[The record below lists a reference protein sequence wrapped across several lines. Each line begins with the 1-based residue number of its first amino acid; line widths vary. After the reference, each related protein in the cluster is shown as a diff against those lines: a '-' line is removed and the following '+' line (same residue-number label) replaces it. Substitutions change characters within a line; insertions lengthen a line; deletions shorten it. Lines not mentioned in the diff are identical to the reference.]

1 MKRNYFAQAV
11 GLIAAVVIAMT
22 ACKTPEGPD
31 GPVKP
36 GGGDDTTQVVTPNFP
51 EKIVA
56 NVAPG
61 ELYKFTIEP
70 NMSWEL
76 SIPLDIAAY
85 FKLLDGESSRFT
97 LYGEAGTHEITVQV
111 ADKEEFDNARVC
123 EVTLKMDGQEQIIAE
138 LTRAAKE
145 RSVKAYA
152 CQFSTDADGLGVFGE
167 DADGNWA
174 YNTEPMESF
183 DFVWCNDQ
191 WMQRLVVDANFKWTL
206 RGIPEWAIFSTYD
219 DLGDMTTFNGS
230 GKAGRTELFVR
241 INDEL
246 YPWEN
251 DNFTLSFCDM
261 SDQNGDGQITE
272 EDVREY
278 ESLGGTLEGCKDRLS
293 VELSSKISFTDKG
306 ISSSELEIVYG
317 TIHSPYG
324 AKIQK
329 VAVLADGTLS
339 VAESDTAWVT
349 LTEDAWPTEAKDGG
363 LWSHQFSIE
372 VEDNM
377 SISQRQMHIVV
388 LPKPVAEALG
398 GAENLLEGGALKEQY
413 ADYLASTITQEAL
426 SLENDTIVPYEK
438 GVMAAYN
445 AKFQTLAEGM
455 WPWIGEWAQIP
466 NAYMLTYKNN
476 DSGSELVFSIPFA
489 SYKIFGH
496 DGKTEYTDL
505 ESCWI
510 TVNHIADNPRGEELC
525 YKIVMRLDNGEN
537 DEEEEEEEEEDD
549 QKPALYPN
557 TLAGPNGEN
566 EATIVFYD
574 NASNAFALIYCV
586 MDPTLET
593 ITGATGEVKFANPTD
608 AATKGAT
615 LAPIP
620 ESDSAFDKDM
630 HAHGTLQY
638 RLNLTPDSKDITL
651 MLPEYGMVWS
661 YNSAIT
667 TTQSDNGK
675 YTYIHVES
683 EASTKGFIS
692 YYMVDDPD
700 NAIAV
705 QLQVIYT
712 AEE

>member
-1 MKRNYFAQAV
+1 MKRGIFNIIAGFVAAMA
-11 GLIAAVVIAMT
+11 LIAT
-22 ACKTPEGPD
+22 ACDTPEGPD
-31 GPVKP
+31 EPNNN
-36 GGGDDTTQVVTPNFP
+36 GGGNDDNPEVVTPNFP

-61 ELYKFTIEP
+61 ETFKFTIEP

-97 LYGEAGTHEITVQV
+97 LYGEAGTHEITVLV
-111 ADKEEFDNARVC
+111 ADKEEFDTPRVC

-152 CQFSTDADGLGVFGE
+152 CEFDATAEDGLGMFGQ
-167 DADGNWA
+167 DADGNWL
-174 YNTEPMESF
+174 YSTEPMEAF
-183 DFVWCNDQ
+183 DFVWYNDQ

-206 RGIPEWAIFSTYD
+206 RGTPEWALITTYD
-219 DLGDMTTFNGS
+219 EYGDMATFNGS

-241 INDEL
+241 INSEL
-246 YPWEN
+246 HPWEKES
-251 DNFTLSFCDM
+251 FALSFCDI

-272 EDVREY
+272 DDVRTY
-278 ESLGGTLEGCKDRLS
+278 EVLEGALEGCKDVLK
-293 VELSSKISFTDKG
+293 VDLSSSITFDDKG
-306 ISSSELEIVYG
+306 VNSSELEVVYG
-317 TIHSPYG
+317 TIQAPYG
-324 AKIQK
+324 AQILK

-339 VAESDTAWVT
+339 VADSDTAWVV
-349 LTEDAWPTEAKDGG
+349 LTEDEWPTEAKEVG

-377 SISQRQMHIVV
+377 AISERQLHIVV
-388 LPKPVAEALG
+388 LPKPVAAALG
-398 GAENLLEGGALKEQY
+398 GAQNLLEGGALKEQY
-413 ADYLASTITQEAL
+413 ADYMFATVTQEAL

-455 WPWIGEWAQIP
+455 WPWEGDWAQIP
-466 NAYMLTYKNN
+466 NAYQLTYKNN
-476 DSGSELVFSIPFA
+476 DSGSELVFTLPFE
-489 SYKIFGH
+489 SYKIFGYN
-496 DGKTEYTDL
+496 GSSEEYTDL
-505 ESCWI
+505 DNCWI
-510 TVNHIADNPRGEELC
+510 TINHIKDNPRGEELC
-525 YKIVMRLDNGEN
+525 YKIVMRLGE
-537 DEEEEEEEEEDD
+537 D
-549 QKPALYPN
+549 YPN

-574 NASNAFALIYCV
+574 AAGNPFALIYCV

-593 ITGATGEVKFANPTD
+593 ITGASGEVKFANPTD
-608 AATKGAT
+608 AAVKGAT
-615 LAPIP
+615 LEPIV
-620 ESDSAFDKDM
+620 DGDDAFDKDM

-638 RLNLTPDSKDITL
+638 RLSLTPDSKDITL

-667 TTQSDNGK
+667 TNLSDNGK
-675 YTYIHVES
+675 YTYISVES
-683 EASTKGFIS
+683 DKSIKGFIS
-692 YYMVDDPD
+692 YYKVNDPD

-705 QLQVIYT
+705 QLQVVYVV
-712 AEE
+712 E